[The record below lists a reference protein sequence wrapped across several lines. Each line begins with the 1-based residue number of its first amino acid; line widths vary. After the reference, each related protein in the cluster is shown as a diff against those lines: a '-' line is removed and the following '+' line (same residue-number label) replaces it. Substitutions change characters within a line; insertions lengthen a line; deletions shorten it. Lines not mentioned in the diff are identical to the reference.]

1 MHEKFTLIQKQIQ
14 NIDIDLWQKI
24 LGFFS
29 CLFLFLFFCFLA
41 ENIAGVA
48 NLFFTHERAKNKP
61 VCDLS
66 RKHIHAKGTIL
77 GLVFPTQN
85 RERISLKHMHAFH
98 GALTRCS

>member
-1 MHEKFTLIQKQIQ
+1 MAENFVFSFLFVF
-14 NIDIDLWQKI
+14 
-24 LGFFS
+24 GFFFVFS
-29 CLFLFLFFCFLA
+29 FLA

-48 NLFFTHERAKNKP
+48 NLFFTDERAKNKP

-66 RKHIHAKGTIL
+66 RKHIQAKGTIL

-98 GALTRCS
+98 DALTRCS